1 MKSKL
6 FVTSLLLALLGLLQ
20 YKLWLSPSGIP
31 QFWML
36 KSNIAQINQEN
47 SVLQARNDRVRA
59 EVEDLKHGD
68 EAIEEHARN
77 DLGLVK
83 SGETFYQIVK

>member
-1 MKSKL
+1 MKSKIL
-6 FVTSLLLALLGLLQ
+6 ITAVLLVLLGLLQ

-31 QFWML
+31 RFWFL
-36 KSNIAQINQEN
+36 KSGIAQLNQDN
-47 SVLQARNDRVRA
+47 ALLQTRNDHVRA

-77 DLGLVK
+77 DLGLIK
-83 SGETFYQIVK
+83 PGETFYQIVQ